1 MARNSEVIRQW
12 QILREIDGARVGITV
27 AKLAASR
34 QVHQRTI
41 RRDLDALS
49 ASGFPLYDDKINGS
63 TVWKLRNKPFRA
75 LEETGLGLIELCALY
90 FSRTLLTATAG
101 TPFGEDAERA
111 FTKIERA
118 LPAACRRFLDG
129 LPVLL
134 KARIPGR
141 RNQDDR
147 KVREMV
153 NRAIDASLAHRR
165 ITMRYHSHASARDRR
180 LLVEPLRI
188 SYADGGLYLTAWVPE
203 YGELRN
209 FAAERIETLAVLDDR
224 FEPRPLPAGAVRQF
238 PGCAHRARRAR
249 RDRVRRG
256 VSGVC
261 QEPPVACVTDVRD
274 SRRRVRADAARR
286 EHRPASSQLD
296 SRLWRC
302 RARRRTANAR
312 AGGLR
317 RNRPRATALHAAS
330 DLRDGQDECARLP
343 AGSQAGWERRTALG
357 DVVA

>member
-147 KVREMV
+147 KVRELV

-165 ITMRYHSHASARDRR
+165 ITMRYHSRASARVADYV
-180 LLVEPLRI
+180 VEPLRI

-224 FEPRPLPAGAVRQF
+224 FEPRPLPAEPFANSLGVHTGPAERVEIEFDAESAAYVRSRQWHGSQTFETRADGSVLMRLDVSIDRPLRSWILGFGAAARVVAPQTLAQEVF
-238 PGCAHRARRAR
+238 DEIGRARQRYM
-249 RDRVRRG
+249 
-256 VSGVC
+256 
-261 QEPPVACVTDVRD
+261 P
-274 SRRRVRADAARR
+274 
-286 EHRPASSQLD
+286 RP
-296 SRLWRC
+296 
-302 RARRRTANAR
+302 TFEMVKMNAPGFR
-312 AGGLR
+312 PGLR
-317 RNRPRATALHAAS
+317 RVGT
-330 DLRDGQDECARLP
+330 G
-343 AGSQAGWERRTALG
+343 ERH
-357 DVVA
+357 